1 MNPKEIAEI
10 SAASGTIKWAE
21 MVEASLQGDASS
33 MHFSGK
39 TNKRLDE
46 IWVALRKE
54 VHELLCTDSA
64 KYDSERKAFTVTIKP
79 AIAAIAA
86 LITKDYG
93 FPIAAAS
100 SLSSLALLLP
110 VRMVKEAWC
119 AASTTK
125 SFGDEEKKQL
135 RKLIEENAGTGT
147 SPQVVKDLP

>member
-1 MNPKEIAEI
+1 
-10 SAASGTIKWAE
+10 
-21 MVEASLQGDASS
+21 

-39 TNKRLDE
+39 TDKGLDE

-54 VHELLCTDSA
+54 VHELLCTRSA
-64 KYDSERKAFTVTIKP
+64 KYGAERKAFAVTIKP

-110 VRMVKEAWC
+110 VRMAKEAWC
-119 AASTTK
+119 AASATK
-125 SFGDEEKKQL
+125 SIGDEEKKQL
-135 RKLIEENAGTGT
+135 RKLIEESTGT
-147 SPQVVKDLP
+147 QKAESS

>member
-1 MNPKEIAEI
+1 MNAKEIEEI
-10 SAASGTIKWAE
+10 SAAPDTIKWAE
-21 MVEASLQGDASS
+21 MVESSLEGQASG

-39 TNKRLDE
+39 TNKQLDE
-46 IWVALRKE
+46 VWVALRKE
-54 VHELLCTDSA
+54 VHELLCTHSA
-64 KYDSERKAFTVTIKP
+64 KYEVERKAFTVTIKP

-119 AASTTK
+119 AASATK
-125 SFGDEEKKQL
+125 SIGGEEKKQL
-135 RKLIEENAGTGT
+135 RKLIEERTGPRA
-147 SPQVVKDLP
+147 SRK